1 MKFSYSSFPQ
11 LLTERL
17 VLRQLSLKDEEQIFA
32 LRSDE
37 TVNRYLDRPK
47 ANSIDDARAFI
58 NKINLG
64 VHASFFWAIC
74 FREESQLVG
83 TICLWNFSEEENKA
97 EIGYE
102 LLPHFHGQGIMQ
114 EAFRKIMEF
123 GFQDLELSSID
134 AWTTIQ
140 NTSSIKI
147 LERNLF
153 KRDVTLENKIDRAIE
168 GPDLIIYSLSK
179 EAFIQR
185 ASVY

>member
-1 MKFSYSSFPQ
+1 MKFSFSSFPQ

-17 VLRQLSLKDEEQIFA
+17 LLRQLSLKDEEEIFT
-32 LRSDE
+32 LRSDA
-37 TVNRYLDRPK
+37 TVNKYLDRPK
-47 ANSIDDARAFI
+47 ASSIEDARAFI

-64 VHASFFWAIC
+64 VHSSFFWAIC
-74 FREESQLVG
+74 FKEEIKLLG

-102 LLPHFHGQGIMQ
+102 LLPQFYGKGIMQ
-114 EAFRKIMEF
+114 EAFFKVVEF
-123 GFQDLELSSID
+123 GFQNLELSSID

-140 NTSSIKI
+140 NVHSIKI

-153 KRDVTLENKIDRAIE
+153 KRNAALENKIDRTVE

-179 EAFIQR
+179 EAFKQQ